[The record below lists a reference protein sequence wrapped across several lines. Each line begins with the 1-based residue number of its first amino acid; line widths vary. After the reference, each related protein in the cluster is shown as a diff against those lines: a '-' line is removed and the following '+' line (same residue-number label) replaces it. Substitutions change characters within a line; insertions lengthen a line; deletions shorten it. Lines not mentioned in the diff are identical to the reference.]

1 MLFEVS
7 TSSSLCI
14 TLSDR
19 YCLHTQLSGTDSQ
32 PIIHRRTTPMEGG
45 VPGLGILS
53 PRCQLIVAS
62 VIIKW
67 PRKADPYVI
76 IARAQTGP
84 VQGSIVSL
92 HYVS

>member
-1 MLFEVS
+1 
-7 TSSSLCI
+7 
-14 TLSDR
+14 
-19 YCLHTQLSGTDSQ
+19 
-32 PIIHRRTTPMEGG
+32 MEGG
-45 VPGLGILS
+45 VPGLGIQS

-76 IARAQTGP
+76 IARAPTGP